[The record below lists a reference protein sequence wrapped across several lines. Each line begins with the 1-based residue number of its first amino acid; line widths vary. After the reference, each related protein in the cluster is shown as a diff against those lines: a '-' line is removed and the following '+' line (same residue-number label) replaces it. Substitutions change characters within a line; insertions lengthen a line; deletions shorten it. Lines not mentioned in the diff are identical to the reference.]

1 MRLAGLLCVV
11 ALTLAACEA
20 DDPTVPAGGA
30 SQADH
35 ESVTF
40 AGPGDDIEASLFG
53 EGDVGVVLA
62 HQNGLDQTSWY
73 PFASK
78 LAEDGYTALTFDFHD
93 EDLDGEMGAALGF
106 LRSQAIDS
114 IFLVGASKGG
124 TAALALAASDP
135 DVAGIVTLSG
145 VTSFADISLDESTVA
160 SIDAPKLFIVDP
172 NDSASLDAEKFMSWA
187 SPPKELKS
195 FPNSG
200 HGTEMLQSDEESQIE
215 RAILEFIAA
224 YSD

>member
-11 ALTLAACEA
+11 ALTLAACGA
-20 DDPTVPAGGA
+20 DDPTVPAGAA

-78 LAEDGYTALTFDFHD
+78 LADEDIRPSPLTFT
-93 EDLDGEMGAALGF
+93 MKISTARWA
-106 LRSQAIDS
+106 RPS
-114 IFLVGASKGG
+114 AS
-124 TAALALAASDP
+124 
-135 DVAGIVTLSG
+135 SG
-145 VTSFADISLDESTVA
+145 VR
-160 SIDAPKLFIVDP
+160 P
-172 NDSASLDAEKFMSWA
+172 
-187 SPPKELKS
+187 
-195 FPNSG
+195 
-200 HGTEMLQSDEESQIE
+200 
-215 RAILEFIAA
+215 
-224 YSD
+224 